1 MEKRRVGIVGF
12 GSLGQYLY
20 HALQD
25 SKDEYEIAFV
35 WNRSAEKMR
44 GIVPPELILNDLKS
58 CHSRS
63 PHIIIEVAHPSISAE
78 YGPLFLQSADFLIG
92 SPTALADDEVMKRIK
107 GACTGHALYVPVGAL
122 WGGHDIQRM
131 ADRGTLKG
139 LKITMK
145 KHPSMLKLAGSL
157 HDKLQQVKDAPT
169 LLYEGPVRDLCPLAP
184 SNVNTMAA
192 ASIMAHNLGFDQV
205 IGCLVADPSLNCHV
219 IEVEVRGPGSLDNH
233 FSVQTVRSNPA
244 APGAVTGKQTHISF
258 LSSLLA
264 AQSRGPGIHL
274 C

>member
-63 PHIIIEVAHPSISAE
+63 PHIIIEVAHPSIAAE
-78 YGPLFLQSADFLIG
+78 YGALFLQSADFLIG
-92 SPTALADDEVMKRIK
+92 SGTALADDEVMKRIK
-107 GACTGHALYVPVGAL
+107 GACTAHALYVPVGAL

-145 KHPSMLKLAGSL
+145 KPPAALKVVGPLK
-157 HDKLQQVKDAPT
+157 DKLELVKDTP
-169 LLYEGPVRDLCPLAP
+169 LVLYEGPVKDLCPLAP
-184 SNVNTMAA
+184 CNVNTMAG
-192 ASIMAHNLGFDQV
+192 ASIIAHNLGFDQV
-205 IGCLVADPSLNCHV
+205 IGCLVADPSLTYHV
-219 IEVEVRGPGSLDNH
+219 VEVEVKGPGSDENH
-233 FSVQTVRSNPA
+233 FSVRVTRCTPA
-244 APGAVTGKQTHISF
+244 IVGEVTGKQTFFTF
-258 LSSLLA
+258 LSSLL
-264 AQSRGPGIHL
+264 GKNIKIIL
-274 C
+274 